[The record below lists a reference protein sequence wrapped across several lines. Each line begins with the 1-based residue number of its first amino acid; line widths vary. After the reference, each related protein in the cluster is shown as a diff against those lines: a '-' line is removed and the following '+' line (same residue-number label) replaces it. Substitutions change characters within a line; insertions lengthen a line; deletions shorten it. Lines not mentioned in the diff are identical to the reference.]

1 MLNAY
6 RMYIDCCWIIFD
18 IIKYEQQITEDR
30 PGRVLTGPFFFFA
43 LFTTP
48 IIAKEHITFVLWRT
62 YIMGLII
69 RIVIVVML
77 VDLLIAVAKHFYKK
91 IRDFTK

>member
-1 MLNAY
+1 
-6 RMYIDCCWIIFD
+6 
-18 IIKYEQQITEDR
+18 
-30 PGRVLTGPFFFFA
+30 
-43 LFTTP
+43 
-48 IIAKEHITFVLWRT
+48 
-62 YIMGLII
+62 MGLII